1 MRVEG
6 HCTCMCAYI
15 VCAFVPSF
23 VKSFQT
29 WLACNQMHFPP
40 NCQKWRMNQSR
51 AAWEQGG
58 GKVRWKIGGG
68 RLKVRDQKNGC
79 SFCCV
84 HSKHMLHTRY
94 DSLRSL
100 PRCLIGVEKEF
111 FLFFLVNYVNSGV
124 YHSHAEVIVYGGA
137 WPYLGCIQHVQLYIA
152 EIVKCRVV
160 LLTDSLITADPSW
173 DKSFNFSFFLS
184 CTSHTYGIKE
194 IWKENT
200 YDVVLWLCR
209 WF

>member
-1 MRVEG
+1 MNQGRAEWEHGGWKALYLHV
-6 HCTCMCAYI
+6 CIYCMC
-15 VCAFVPSF
+15 VCAFF
-23 VKSFQT
+23 CVKFSNQA
-29 WLACNQMHFPP
+29 ACNQMHFPP

-58 GKVRWKIGGG
+58 LRVRRKIGGG

-111 FLFFLVNYVNSGV
+111 FFLFSWSIMWTQACTIATLK
-124 YHSHAEVIVYGGA
+124 
-137 WPYLGCIQHVQLYIA
+137 LLCIEGHDHISAIYNMYN
-152 EIVKCRVV
+152 CT
-160 LLTDSLITADPSW
+160 LLRSNAGLFYSLTAFDA
-173 DKSFNFSFFLS
+173 K
-184 CTSHTYGIKE
+184 
-194 IWKENT
+194 
-200 YDVVLWLCR
+200 
-209 WF
+209 

>member
-58 GKVRWKIGGG
+58 VKCRAKIGEG
-68 RLKVRDQKNGC
+68 RLKVRHQKNGC

-84 HSKHMLHTRY
+84 HSKHMLHTRG

-100 PRCLIGVEKEF
+100 PRCLIGVEWKIMWTQACA
-111 FLFFLVNYVNSGV
+111 V
-124 YHSHAEVIVYGGA
+124 YHCHAEVIVYGRT

-152 EIVKCRVV
+152 EIVKRRVV
-160 LLTDSLITADPSW
+160 LLTDSFWRQITAAPSW
-173 DKSFNFSFFLS
+173 DKSFSFSFSFFLS
-184 CTSHTYGIKE
+184 CTTHT
-194 IWKENT
+194 
-200 YDVVLWLCR
+200 
-209 WF
+209 